1 MGYQAIQGATTI
13 GLVCSDGVV
22 LASDKRVSWGYLI
35 SSKSGKKVFKLT
47 DNIGLA
53 FAGLMSDMQA
63 LVREAEAY
71 ANLFRLEKGR
81 PITTKAMSKLISNML
96 FNRRMMP
103 LIMETVV
110 GGVDPDGPQLYSMD
124 LVGSLLPDDFISAG
138 SGAPIA
144 MGVLE
149 SDYSKG
155 IDCEAGVKLALKA
168 IKAAIARDAVSGD
181 GIDLLILKADGA
193 EERTIPFRS
202 T

>member
-1 MGYQAIQGATTI
+1 MSYETIQGATTL
-13 GLVCSDGVV
+13 GLICTDGVI
-22 LASDKRVSWGYLI
+22 LASDKRVSWGRLV
-35 SSKSGKKVFKLT
+35 SSRHGQKVFKLT

-63 LVREAEAY
+63 LVRESSAY

-81 PITTKAMSKLISNML
+81 PITTQAMAKLISNML

-103 LIMETVV
+103 LIMETVI
-110 GGVDPDGPQLYSMD
+110 GGVEQDGPKLFSMD
-124 LVGSLLPDDFISAG
+124 LIGSLIPDDFISAG

-149 SDYSKG
+149 AEYNKEMTCETGSD
-155 IDCEAGVKLALKA
+155 LAVKA

-181 GIDLLILKADGA
+181 GIDLIIIKTSGV
-193 EERTIPFRS
+193 EEKTIPVKS
-202 T
+202 

>member
-1 MGYQAIQGATTI
+1 MGYQAIQGATTV

-35 SSKSGKKVFKLT
+35 SSKSGKKVFKLS

-103 LIMETVV
+103 LIMETLV

-124 LVGSLLPDDFISAG
+124 LVGSLIPDDYISAG

-155 IDCEAGVKLALKA
+155 LDCEAGVQLALKA
-168 IKAAIARDAVSGD
+168 MKAAIARDAVSGD
-181 GIDLLILKADGA
+181 GIDLLILKAGGA

>member
-1 MGYQAIQGATTI
+1 MGYQAIQGATTV

-22 LASDKRVSWGYLI
+22 LASDKRVSWGYLV
-35 SSKSGKKVFKLT
+35 SSKRGKKVFKLT

-103 LIMETVV
+103 LIMETLV

-124 LVGSLLPDDFISAG
+124 LVGSLIPDDYISAG

-149 SDYSKG
+149 ADYSKG
-155 IDCEAGVKLALKA
+155 LDCEAGVQLALKA
-168 IKAAIARDAVSGD
+168 MKAAIARDAVSGD
-181 GIDLLILKADGA
+181 GIDLLILKAGGA
-193 EERTIPFRS
+193 EERTISFRS

>member
-1 MGYQAIQGATTI
+1 MSYETIQGATTI

-22 LASDKRVSWGYLI
+22 LASDKRVSWGRLV
-35 SSKSGKKVFKLT
+35 SSRHGRKVFKLT

-63 LVREAEAY
+63 LVREASAY

-81 PITTKAMSKLISNML
+81 PITTQAMAKLISNML

-103 LIMETVV
+103 LIMETVI
-110 GGVDPDGPQLYSMD
+110 GGVDKDGPKLFSMD
-124 LVGSLLPDDFISAG
+124 LVGSLIPDDFISAG

-149 SDYSKG
+149 AQYSKEM
-155 IDCEAGVKLALKA
+155 DCDEASDLAVKA

-181 GIDLLILKADGA
+181 GIDLIIIRQSGI
-193 EERTIPFRS
+193 EEKTIPVRS
-202 T
+202 